1 MLIKDLIKFANELDA
16 QDLKEQADAVD
27 LIIKSIK
34 KLMQSRGDIS
44 FEKEDEEAEK
54 DSGVDQ
60 KEDSKDDQIEAY
72 GYSTRNFD
80 LCEMVRESFETIKGY
95 IEEDSDETLKDDFVK
110 LLENTDDMLQIEKNG
125 MKSKSLTKIELDN
138 SCDLFVSITYDI
150 GSLAEQLNKDLR
162 KECDFLKGHL
172 LQLNSFTNREEKDD
186 EQ

>member
-110 LLENTDDMLQIEKNG
+110 LLAYY
-125 MKSKSLTKIELDN
+125 SS
-138 SCDLFVSITYDI
+138 Y
-150 GSLAEQLNKDLR
+150 
-162 KECDFLKGHL
+162 
-172 LQLNSFTNREEKDD
+172 
-186 EQ
+186 